1 MSQYDAPATSSDADL
16 SAALREFSA
25 SVAAFTAAVADL
37 DRVVERADGLLTRA
51 DKLLAPLAATQQV
64 GDQLKVAGQLASQ
77 VASAAVKRGVAA
89 AKTVTGP

>member
-1 MSQYDAPATSSDADL
+1 MSQYDARATPSDADL
-16 SAALREFSA
+16 TDALREFSA

-51 DKLLAPLAATQQV
+51 DKLLAPIAATQQV

>member
-25 SVAAFTAAVADL
+25 SVTAFTAAVADL

>member
-1 MSQYDAPATSSDADL
+1 MSEYDAPAPSSDADL